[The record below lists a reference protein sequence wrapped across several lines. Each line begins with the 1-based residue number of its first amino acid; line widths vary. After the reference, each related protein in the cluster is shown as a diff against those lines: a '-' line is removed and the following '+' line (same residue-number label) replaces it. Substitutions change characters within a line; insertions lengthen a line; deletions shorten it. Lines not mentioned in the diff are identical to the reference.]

1 MDQFE
6 YWNKVAG
13 EKKFPTPFKMEEFL
27 KYTTEEM
34 KILDVGCG
42 YGRTLNHLYNQGFKN
57 LTGVDYAQKMIN
69 RGLKDFPYLNLLK
82 SHGDEIPFQDKSFDA
97 VILMGVLT
105 SNIKDEEQENLIGE
119 ILRILTDQGILYL
132 ADFLLN
138 KDERNIDRYQKYKN
152 KYGKYGIF
160 ELSEGAVLRHHTE
173 EHISKLTKD
182 FNKLKYQKTIYKTMN
197 NHKSCGFYFIGR
209 KK

>member
-1 MDQFE
+1 
-6 YWNKVAG
+6 
-13 EKKFPTPFKMEEFL
+13 
-27 KYTTEEM
+27 
-34 KILDVGCG
+34 
-42 YGRTLNHLYNQGFKN
+42 FKN

-119 ILRILTDQGILYL
+119 ILKILTDQGILYL

-160 ELSEGAVLRHHTE
+160 ELSEG
-173 EHISKLTKD
+173 
-182 FNKLKYQKTIYKTMN
+182 
-197 NHKSCGFYFIGR
+197 
-209 KK
+209 